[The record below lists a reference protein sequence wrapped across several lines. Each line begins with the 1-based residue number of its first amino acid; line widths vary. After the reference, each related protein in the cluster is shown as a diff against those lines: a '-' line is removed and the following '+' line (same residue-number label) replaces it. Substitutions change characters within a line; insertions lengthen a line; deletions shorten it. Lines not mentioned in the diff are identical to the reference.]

1 MCSFVSGFVCSIP
14 CLLHKVNFKTKILQE
29 IKRVIHNDNRINSS
43 RGYNNFKYVLHNDKF
58 QKYMQQKLTELK
70 GEIDLQL
77 EISILL
83 VADE

>member
-1 MCSFVSGFVCSIP
+1 MCSFVSGFVCSIQ

-70 GEIDLQL
+70 GEIDL
-77 EISILL
+77 
-83 VADE
+83 